1 MKNLTS
7 EIIAKAKAAAS
18 AEELF
23 AIAKEN
29 NVEITED
36 EAKRYFA
43 QLTASDNLSDDELDL
58 VAGGCGDDGDEKEEN
73 SRATLTVNCPYCTRP
88 VSRVANSCPWCSKVL
103 IFY

>member
-1 MKNLTS
+1 MKNLTP

-29 NVEITED
+29 NVEITEE
-36 EAKRYFA
+36 EAKKYFA
-43 QLTASDNLSDDELDL
+43 QLAASDKLSDDELDL

-73 SRATLTVNCPYCTRP
+73 GRATMTANCPFCTRP
-88 VSRVANSCPWCSKVL
+88 VSRVANSCPWCGKML
-103 IFY
+103 IIY

>member
-29 NVEITED
+29 NVEITEE

-43 QLTASDNLSDDELDL
+43 QLTASDKLADDELDL
-58 VAGGCGDDGDEKEEN
+58 VAGG
-73 SRATLTVNCPYCTRP
+73 
-88 VSRVANSCPWCSKVL
+88 
-103 IFY
+103 